1 MRNTKRITGMTKI
14 KSNSYIDVLGSIRNG
29 AIVLLASAFLLVGC
43 NKDNGSVVEPVTK
56 TSLTASMEQQ
66 GGDTKT
72 SLEQLTN
79 NVLWTKDDKIS
90 VFWDDDLDTNQE
102 FSLSGEGGF
111 QSGVFTG
118 NGGADA
124 TNCYVF
130 YPYDGDTGMM
140 VDEDLTAISFRLPP
154 YQSYKA
160 GGFDSGMNP
169 MVAYGAKTSKLSFKN
184 LCGLLVINLKR
195 TEGVSTK
202 ISQITVRSDN
212 QKLSGEA
219 YVQIPYTENE
229 SGVAVPKIVMGEDAF
244 NSVSLFVNDAVD
256 LINGDAT
263 FYIVVPPIAVSDVNK
278 LTVEVISGGR
288 EYAKST
294 NNNLASVSRSKI
306 RSMQALPLSS
316 LTVTKYEEVSGV
328 SLGEAIA
335 VNLGN
340 CYTVFAPVNC
350 GYDPTNYKY
359 GKLYQWG
366 RKYGQGYGNA
376 SAASPFDDATF
387 PSATASPV
395 TLINGTV
402 AATEGQANDKKNVFY
417 KASPDWCNNPNRELW
432 DFPKATYDPCPQGWR
447 VPTRL
452 ELSALIN
459 KGTHKIVSPTLVI
472 VNGQKG
478 HWFSGSATYNA
489 GMSGAVF
496 FPAAGYRSFEGA
508 ACLRGDDG
516 RYWSSS
522 SDSNNSCFLNFAS
535 NNASVSIEGFRVSGN
550 SVRCVKE

>member
-335 VNLGN
+335 VKVDFPGGWQSDAKSAFTAEGRSKEQNELFN
-340 CYTVFAPVNC
+340 HVRTLLNWRKTSKAICE
-350 GYDPTNYKY
+350 
-359 GKLYQWG
+359 GKL
-366 RKYGQGYGNA
+366 KHFCPESNSNA
-376 SAASPFDDATF
+376 YIYFREAKGATTPNKNLVMVAINNSSAPYSINWNIYKEVFGDKTPIGKDVL
-387 PSATASPV
+387 SGVSVPV
-395 TLINGTV
+395 G
-402 AATEGQANDKKNVFY
+402 
-417 KASPDWCNNPNRELW
+417 
-432 DFPKATYDPCPQGWR
+432 
-447 VPTRL
+447 
-452 ELSALIN
+452 
-459 KGTHKIVSPTLVI
+459 SPTTLPPMTSMV
-472 VNGQKG
+472 VE
-478 HWFSGSATYNA
+478 F
-489 GMSGAVF
+489 
-496 FPAAGYRSFEGA
+496 
-508 ACLRGDDG
+508 
-516 RYWSSS
+516 
-522 SDSNNSCFLNFAS
+522 
-535 NNASVSIEGFRVSGN
+535 
-550 SVRCVKE
+550 